1 MLFSE
6 LLFALLLVCLVA
18 GMAVTAY
25 AVASINRRAEAQGT
39 ELAQLRAQ
47 LAVGGQVQ
55 ESASSDLRE
64 RLNQTQTLLEGMRVA
79 FAARQQAEDD
89 ARQSLRRLEAVIAGS
104 PSRGAAGENILEEA
118 FRHLPPD
125 MLKRN
130 VWVGGKVVE
139 FGLQLPGGKLLPI
152 DSKWTST
159 AALEELAQADL
170 SSARRTQVTAAVERE
185 LEKRVKEV
193 SQYIDPA
200 TTAPFALAAVPD
212 AAYGVCRAAFAEA
225 HRRHVT
231 IVAYSM
237 VLPYLLLLY
246 QLHLQF
252 ARSVDMDNLQAC
264 LMEIERQLDALD
276 GALENKLQRAVT
288 MLGNAYQDGKQVTA
302 RIRASVHGAQAA
314 GRLDGPPDGALHEAH
329 QVLDDTQSSAADER
343 PLRIAAARG

>member
-18 GMAVTAY
+18 GMTVTAY
-25 AVASINRRAEAQGT
+25 AVASINRRAEAQGI

-47 LAVGGQVQ
+47 LATGGQVQ
-55 ESASSDLRE
+55 ESASSEFRE

-79 FAARQQAEDD
+79 FVARHQVEEE

-152 DSKWTST
+152 DSKWTSS
-159 AALEELAQADL
+159 AALEELAQPDL
-170 SSARRTQVTAAVERE
+170 SPTRRSQVAATVERE
-185 LEKRVKEV
+185 VDRRVKEV

-212 AAYGVCRAAFAEA
+212 AAYAVCRAAFAEA
-225 HRRHVT
+225 HRRHVM

-237 VLPYLLLLY
+237 VLPYILLLY

-288 MLGNAYQDGKQVTA
+288 MLGNAYQDGKQVAA
-302 RIRASVHGAQAA
+302 RIRASVHGVQAA
-314 GRLDGPPDGALHEAH
+314 GRLDGPSDPDVRETRQAR
-329 QVLDDTQSSAADER
+329 DNPQSSTDDER

>member
-18 GMAVTAY
+18 GMAVTAHT
-25 AVASINRRAEAQGT
+25 VASINRRAEAQGS

-47 LAVGGQVQ
+47 LAMGGQVQ
-55 ESASSDLRE
+55 ESASSELRE
-64 RLNQTQTLLEGMRVA
+64 RLTQTQTLLEGIRVA
-79 FAARQQAEDD
+79 FVSRHQAEED
-89 ARQSLRRLEAVIAGS
+89 ARHSLRRLEAVIAGS

-152 DSKWTST
+152 DSKWTSS
-159 AALEELAQADL
+159 AALEELAQPEL
-170 SSARRTQVTAAVERE
+170 VSSRRAQVTATIEKEV
-185 LEKRVKEV
+185 EKRVKEV

-212 AAYGVCRAAFAEA
+212 AAYGVCRSVFAEA
-225 HRRHVT
+225 HRRHVM

-237 VLPYLLLLY
+237 ALPYLLLLY

-252 ARSVDMDNLQAC
+252 ARSVDMDNLQAS
-264 LMEIERQLDALD
+264 LMEIDRQLDALD
-276 GALENKLQRAVT
+276 AALENKLQRAVT
-288 MLGNAYQDGKQVTA
+288 MLGNAYQDGKQVAA
-302 RIRASVHGAQAA
+302 RIRASVHGAHAA
-314 GRLDGPPDGALHEAH
+314 GRLDGAPELPLREAH
-329 QVLDDTQSSAADER
+329 VAVDDVQPPVADDR
-343 PLRIAAARG
+343 PLMIAGRRG

>member
-18 GMAVTAY
+18 GMTVTAY
-25 AVASINRRAEAQGT
+25 VVASINRRAEAQGI

-47 LAVGGQVQ
+47 LATGSQVQ
-55 ESASSDLRE
+55 ESASSEVRE
-64 RLNQTQTLLEGMRVA
+64 RLNQTQTLLEGMRVE
-79 FAARQQAEDD
+79 FVARQQAEEG

-125 MLKRN
+125 MVRRN

-139 FGLQLPGGKLLPI
+139 FGLHLPGGKLLPI
-152 DSKWTST
+152 DSKWTSS
-159 AALEELAQADL
+159 AALEELA
-170 SSARRTQVTAAVERE
+170 SSDALPARRAQLAAAVEKEVER
-185 LEKRVKEV
+185 RVREV

-212 AAYGVCRAAFAEA
+212 AAYGVCRSAFAEA
-225 HRRHVT
+225 HRRHVM
-231 IVAYSM
+231 IVGYSLT
-237 VLPYLLLLY
+237 LPYLLMLY

-264 LMEIERQLDALD
+264 LMEIDRQLDVLNA
-276 GALENKLQRAVT
+276 ALENKLQRAAT

-302 RIRASVHGAQAA
+302 RIRASVRGIQVTGQLEDGD
-314 GRLDGPPDGALHEAH
+314 GRRPATLDEP
-329 QVLDDTQSSAADER
+329 
-343 PLRIAAARG
+343 